1 MRYYEIK
8 FRLSPDSQDARD
20 ILAAILVDAG
30 FESFED
36 SKEFLTGYA
45 QMDNFD
51 KVMLDEHIE
60 QFPIPEIDI
69 TYDVKEAEDKNW
81 NEEWEQSGFE
91 PIIIGKQ
98 CVIYDAKSGFSDN
111 SFPISLAIDAR
122 QAFGTGT
129 HETTQ
134 MIVSVL
140 VNMDLKD
147 KQVLDCGCGTG
158 ILSIVAAKKGAQKV
172 VGYDIDDWS
181 VRNSIHNAEINNVNI
196 EVLEGDK
203 NVLSHINGLFNVIV
217 ANINRN
223 ILLEDMPTLSE
234 LMNDSCTLII
244 SGFYES
250 DADSLIEKA
259 SSLGLKEARRLVL
272 NNWCCLILNKV

>member
-1 MRYYEIK
+1 M
-8 FRLSPDSQDARD
+8 
-20 ILAAILVDAG
+20 
-30 FESFED
+30 
-36 SKEFLTGYA
+36 
-45 QMDNFD
+45 
-51 KVMLDEHIE
+51 
-60 QFPIPEIDI
+60 
-69 TYDVKEAEDKNW
+69 
-81 NEEWEQSGFE
+81 
-91 PIIIGKQ
+91 
-98 CVIYDAKSGFSDN
+98 
-111 SFPISLAIDAR
+111 SLAIDAR
-122 QAFGTGT
+122 QAVGTGT

-158 ILSIVAAKKGAQKV
+158 ILSIVAAKKGAQKI

-203 NVLSHINGLFNVIV
+203 SVLSHINGLFNVIV

-223 ILLEDMPTLSE
+223 ILHEDMPTLSE